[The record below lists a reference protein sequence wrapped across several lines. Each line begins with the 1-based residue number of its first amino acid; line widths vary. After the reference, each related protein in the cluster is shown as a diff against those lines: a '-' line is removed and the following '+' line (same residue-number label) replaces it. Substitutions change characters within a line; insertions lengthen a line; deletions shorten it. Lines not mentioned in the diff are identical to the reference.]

1 MFRAARRGTGWGECC
16 RFFFLYKHIQ
26 LWMRSIMFEQMSAV
40 NWGSLVFE
48 KSVLMVPVQSLM
60 VFAWEIWL

>member
-1 MFRAARRGTGWGECC
+1 
-16 RFFFLYKHIQ
+16 
-26 LWMRSIMFEQMSAV
+26 MFEQMSAV